1 VTLTRSQVA
10 GLLRE
15 HDLSPRKSLGQHFLV
30 DPNTARRIVR
40 LAGVVAGERVV
51 EIGPGLGSLTVEL
64 LDVGAAVTAVEL
76 DHRLAAVLATVTAG
90 RCEIVVGDALD
101 VDLVELCAP
110 APVRV
115 VANLP
120 YNVAVPIVMRLL
132 NEVPAVTSQF
142 VMVQAEVADR
152 LAAGPGDSAYGA
164 VSVKVAY
171 FARAAVRGQVPRTV
185 FAPEPN
191 VDSSLIAIERLAVP
205 AVDPAV
211 VSKQRLFE
219 VITTAFSQR
228 RKMLR
233 RSLAGVIDE
242 GAFERAG
249 VAPTQRP
256 EELDVA
262 AFGRLAARP

>member
-1 VTLTRSQVA
+1 
-10 GLLRE
+10 
-15 HDLSPRKSLGQHFLV
+15 LV

-40 LAGVVAGERVV
+40 LAGVLAGERVV

-64 LDVGAAVTAVEL
+64 LDVGASVLAVEL
-76 DHRLAAVLATVTAG
+76 DPRLAAVLGEVTEG

-101 VDLVELCAP
+101 VDLVALCGAP
-110 APVRV
+110 PVRV

-120 YNVAVPIVMRLL
+120 YNVAVPIIMRLL
-132 NEVPAVTSQF
+132 NEVPAATSLF

-152 LAAGPGDSAYGA
+152 LAAGPGDPAYGA

-171 FARAAVRGQVPRTV
+171 LATAALRGQVPRTV

-191 VDSSLIAIERLAVP
+191 VDSSLIAIERRPVP
-205 AVDPAV
+205 AVDPSH
-211 VSKQRLFE
+211 VSKERLFE
-219 VITTAFSQR
+219 VVTTSFSQR

-233 RSLAGVIDE
+233 RSLAGVVDD

-249 VAPTQRP
+249 VLPTQRP
-256 EELDVA
+256 EELDVG
-262 AFGRLAARP
+262 AFGRLAERP

>member
-10 GLLRE
+10 ELLRT

-40 LAGVVAGERVV
+40 LAGVGVGDRVV
-51 EIGPGLGSLTVEL
+51 EIGPGLGSLTLEL
-64 LDVGAAVTAVEL
+64 LDAGAMVSAVEL
-76 DHRLAAVLATVTAG
+76 DRRLAAVLAEVTGG
-90 RCEIVVGDALD
+90 RCQIVVGDALA
-101 VDLVELCAP
+101 VDLAAICGAP
-110 APVRV
+110 PMRV

-132 NEVPAVTSQF
+132 TEVPAATSVF
-142 VMVQAEVADR
+142 VMVQAEVAER
-152 LAAGPGDSAYGA
+152 LAAGPGNPAYGA

-171 FARAAVRGQVPRTV
+171 FATATVSGQVPRTV

-191 VDSSLIAIERLAVP
+191 VDSSLIAIERRAAP
-205 AVDPAV
+205 AVDPGL
-211 VSKQRLFE
+211 VSKERLFE
-219 VITTAFSQR
+219 VVTTAFSHR

-256 EELDVA
+256 EELDVV
-262 AFGRLAARP
+262 AFGRLAMRP

>member
-1 VTLTRSQVA
+1 MTLTRSQVA

-15 HDLSPRKSLGQHFLV
+15 HDLRPRKSLGQHFLV

-40 LAGVVAGERVV
+40 LAGVAARDRVV

-64 LDVGAAVTAVEL
+64 LDVGAQVCAVEL
-76 DHRLAAVLATVTAG
+76 DHRLAAVLDEVTEG
-90 RCEIVVGDALD
+90 RCEIVVGDALR
-101 VDLVELCAP
+101 VDLAALCGAP
-110 APVRV
+110 PMHV

-132 NEVPAVTSQF
+132 TEVPAATSLF
-142 VMVQAEVADR
+142 VMVQAEVAER
-152 LAAGPGDSAYGA
+152 LAAGAGEPAYGA
-164 VSVKVAY
+164 VSARVAY
-171 FARAAVRGQVPRTV
+171 FATATVRGQVPRTV
-185 FAPEPN
+185 FVPEPN
-191 VDSSLIAIERLAVP
+191 VDSSLISIERRSEP
-205 AVDPAV
+205 AVDPSEV
-211 VSKQRLFE
+211 TQERLFE
-219 VITTAFSQR
+219 VVTTAFSQR

-233 RSLAGVIDE
+233 RSLAGVVDD

-249 VAPTQRP
+249 VLPTQRP

>member
-1 VTLTRSQVA
+1 
-10 GLLRE
+10 
-15 HDLSPRKSLGQHFLV
+15 LV

-40 LAGVVAGERVV
+40 LAGVHAGDRVV

-64 LDVGAAVTAVEL
+64 LDAGAQVIAVEL
-76 DHRLAAVLATVTAG
+76 DHRLAAVLAEVTEL
-90 RCEIVVGDALD
+90 RCDIVVGDALKL
-101 VDLVELCAP
+101 DLAALCGEP
-110 APVRV
+110 PVRV

-132 NEVPAVTSQF
+132 GEVPAATSQF

-152 LAAGPGDSAYGA
+152 LAAEPGDPAYGA

-171 FARAAVRGQVPRTV
+171 FATATVRGQVPRTV

-191 VDSSLIAIERLAVP
+191 VDSSLVAIERRIVP
-205 AVDPAV
+205 AVDPSV
-211 VSKQRLFE
+211 VTKERLFE
-219 VITTAFSQR
+219 VVSTAFSQR

-262 AFGRLAARP
+262 AFGRLAACS

>member
-15 HDLSPRKSLGQHFLV
+15 HDLKPRKSLGQHFLV

-40 LAGVVAGERVV
+40 LAGVAAGDRVV

-64 LDVGAAVTAVEL
+64 LDSGATVSTVEL
-76 DHRLAAVLATVTAG
+76 DHRLAAVLAEVTEG
-90 RCEIVVGDALD
+90 RCQIVVGDALK
-101 VDLVELCAP
+101 VDLAEMCGTP
-110 APVRV
+110 PMHV

-132 NEVPAVTSQF
+132 TEVPAATSML

-152 LAAGPGDSAYGA
+152 LAAKPGDPAYGA

-171 FARAAVRGQVPRTV
+171 FATAAVRGQVPRTV

-191 VDSSLIAIERLAVP
+191 VDSSLIAIERRSAP
-205 AVDPAV
+205 AVDPAS
-211 VSKQRLFE
+211 VSKERLFE
-219 VITTAFSQR
+219 VVTTAFSQR

-233 RSLAGVIDE
+233 RSLAGVVDD

-249 VAPTQRP
+249 VLPTQRP
-256 EELDVA
+256 EELDVG
-262 AFGRLAARP
+262 AFGRLAGRP

>member
-10 GLLRE
+10 ELLRS

-40 LAGVVAGERVV
+40 LAGVGVGDRVV
-51 EIGPGLGSLTVEL
+51 EIGPGLGSLTLAL
-64 LDVGAAVTAVEL
+64 LDAGAMVSAVEL
-76 DHRLAAVLATVTAG
+76 DRRLAAVLAEVTGG
-90 RCEIVVGDALD
+90 RCQIVVGDALA
-101 VDLVELCAP
+101 VDLAAICGAP
-110 APVRV
+110 PMHV

-132 NEVPAVTSQF
+132 TEVPAATSVF
-142 VMVQAEVADR
+142 VMVQAEVAER
-152 LAAGPGDSAYGA
+152 LAAGPGNPAYGA

-171 FARAAVRGQVPRTV
+171 FAIATVSGQVPRTV

-191 VDSSLIAIERLAVP
+191 VDSSLIAIERRSAP
-205 AVDPAV
+205 AVDPGV
-211 VSKQRLFE
+211 VSKERLFE
-219 VITTAFSQR
+219 VVTTAFSHR

-256 EELDVA
+256 EELDVV